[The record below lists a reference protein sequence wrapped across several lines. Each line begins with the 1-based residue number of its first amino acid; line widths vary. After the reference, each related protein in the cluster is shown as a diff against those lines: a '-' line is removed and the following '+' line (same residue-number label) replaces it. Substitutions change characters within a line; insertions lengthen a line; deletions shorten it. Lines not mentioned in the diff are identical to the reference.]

1 MITKLLKNNADM
13 LSMLFFGLGEDKNVI
28 NEDHNKDI
36 SSSKKIEFI
45 KYMKYAGALV
55 NPKDITVYS

>member
-1 MITKLLKNNADM
+1 MTTELLKNNANM

-36 SSSKKIEFI
+36 KLLKEDRVHQIREI
-45 KYMKYAGALV
+45 CCG
-55 NPKDITVYS
+55 IG